1 MRFYFQKKKAADDGE
16 ILSDSEEERP
26 RKKKRGRKGKG
37 GGSGSGS
44 GSGSDDGGRRGRYDI
59 FTIKILNIGTDRFK
73 QTVQALNAFGLCHL
87 KE

>member
-37 GGSGSGS
+37 GGSVSGS
-44 GSGSDDGGRRGRYDI
+44 GSGSDDGGRRGRYGLL
-59 FTIKILNIGTDRFK
+59 TIEILTVETDSADSADFK
-73 QTVQALNAFGLCHL
+73 
-87 KE
+87 